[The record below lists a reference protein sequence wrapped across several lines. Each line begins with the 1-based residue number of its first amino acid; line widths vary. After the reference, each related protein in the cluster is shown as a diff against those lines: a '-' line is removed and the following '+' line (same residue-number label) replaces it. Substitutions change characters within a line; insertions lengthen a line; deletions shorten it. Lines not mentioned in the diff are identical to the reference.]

1 MVLQPI
7 TLIQLFQPLARV
19 ACTFKAETEL
29 PLTQQR
35 TLVFHMQ
42 AIFPP
47 GNTAAAICFMK
58 TLFVYIVFLKL
69 IGNTQ
74 TAIHPAG
81 SDEILFQRVINLSVH
96 KQMALILT

>member
-1 MVLQPI
+1 
-7 TLIQLFQPLARV
+7 
-19 ACTFKAETEL
+19 
-29 PLTQQR
+29 
-35 TLVFHMQ
+35 MQ

-47 GNTAAAICFMK
+47 GNTAAAMCSMK

-81 SDEILFQRVINLSVH
+81 SDEILFQRVINLSVQSKWRLSLDDACNNKLSAKKCRRRNIIAPEYSAAPIH
-96 KQMALILT
+96 RRL